1 MTYEELRI
9 ITKDVCRTLND
20 HAEGENPL
28 NNGLFPICTAQDTD
42 KLARDIF
49 ISFSEEP
56 NAGHAKDVDGN
67 VELHKLEEMKAEMN
81 GKIDELHRL
90 ISSLKVTT
98 IVTEREN
105 L

>member
-9 ITKDVCRTLND
+9 ITREVCRTLNKG
-20 HAEGENPL
+20 ANPL
-28 NNGLFPICTAQDTD
+28 NNGLFPICKAQEDTD